1 MSFWSRLQK
10 SFSRNQNSVKAEN
23 LAAGILEAVIS
34 IGLLWGLQKLN
45 PRPLIEEKTFKEL
58 HQPRSP
64 SHIRNDDTP
73 EEFQ

>member
-23 LAAGILEAVIS
+23 LSAGIVDAVVS
-34 IGLLWGLQKLN
+34 VGLLWGSQKWG
-45 PRPLIEEKTFKEL
+45 PQPLGKEKTFKEL

-64 SHIRNDDTP
+64 SHIKIDDTP

>member
-34 IGLLWGLQKLN
+34 VGLLWGLQKLN
-45 PRPLIEEKTFKEL
+45 PGPLKEEKTFKEL

-64 SHIRNDDTP
+64 SYIRNDDTP